1 MTAVVARHPSAKL
14 GRYEVIKHLA
24 SGGMAEVLLAR
35 AAGIEGF
42 ERYVVIKRIHVERA
56 RDPHVVKMFCDE
68 ARLAASMHHHNIV
81 QVHDI
86 GQEKGEYFFAME
98 YVHGEDLRRLL
109 TTVNR
114 AGGTIPT
121 AHVLTIITAAAS
133 ALHYAHDHKSSNGTP
148 YNIVHRDVSPANILV
163 GYDGEV
169 KVVDFGIAKAS
180 FRSAETQSGT
190 LKGKISYMAPEQ
202 CLGAAVDRRSDVFAL
217 GIVLFELFTVRRLFK
232 GSSDFLT
239 MSAIVA
245 GNTPAP
251 STFRPDT
258 PPELEAII
266 MKALA
271 HKPEDRYQ
279 SANELRI
286 ALEDYASTAG
296 IRISTTSLGEYL
308 ITLFGRRSEPWLV
321 EDNEVEMEIA
331 DVDFDG
337 PANNTS
343 NSQRTP
349 TGMPTPPPGSL
360 LARARRKMA
369 PAGGVAIPE
378 APKPAEVVAA
388 ESAVAA
394 PSAAPAA
401 PAAGGWGADD
411 RQPTTASGTPL
422 AWSPAALAGSAAEP
436 APAIA
441 PKRGRI
447 AIAVV
452 AALTLGGVLILRPW
466 AGGDESAPAAPAAAA
481 RAPIETST
489 PPPPV
494 PVEPAVPPPLP
505 ASDLGAA
512 VVEPVKA
519 VEPDKAVAVAQTT
532 KPAAK
537 PAKRAKTK
545 RFAVKKPPTKTGPA
559 KTGPDKPRYDPKSL
573 FPK

>member
-1 MTAVVARHPSAKL
+1 MTMVVATHPSTRL

-68 ARLAASMHHHNIV
+68 ARLAGSMHHHNIV

-121 AHVLTIITAAAS
+121 EHVISIVTEAAS

-202 CLGAAVDRRSDVFAL
+202 CLGAPVDRRSDVFAL

-245 GNTPAP
+245 GNTPKP
-251 STFRPDT
+251 STYRPDT
-258 PPELEAII
+258 PPEIEAII

-271 HKPEDRYQ
+271 HKAEDRYQ
-279 SANELRI
+279 TANELRL
-286 ALEDYASTAG
+286 ALEAYGKSAGLRSSTA
-296 IRISTTSLGEYL
+296 SLGEYMT
-308 ITLFGRRSEPWLV
+308 TLLGRRPEPWLV
-321 EDNEVEMEIA
+321 EDPELEIQVA
-331 DVDFDG
+331 EVDFDG
-337 PANNTS
+337 PAHNTP
-343 NSQRTP
+343 NSSRVAT
-349 TGMPTPPPGSL
+349 TLPTPPPGSL
-360 LARARRKMA
+360 FARVRRKMA
-369 PAGGVAIPE
+369 PAGGI
-378 APKPAEVVAA
+378 EVT
-388 ESAVAA
+388 
-394 PSAAPAA
+394 PMP
-401 PAAGGWGADD
+401 PPQAAGVDVPTEIASALPPPPGGWDADD
-411 RQPTTASGTPL
+411 KAPTTASGTAMVL
-422 AWSPAALAGSAAEP
+422 TPATPIGSAAVVGGAVVPRRRGLAIAAVVTLALVGILTFRWMASGDEP
-436 APAIA
+436 A
-441 PKRGRI
+441 
-447 AIAVV
+447 
-452 AALTLGGVLILRPW
+452 T
-466 AGGDESAPAAPAAAA
+466 DAPASAAAV
-481 RAPIETST
+481 T
-489 PPPPV
+489 
-494 PVEPAVPPPLP
+494 VPPPSEPIAPPLAAEP
-505 ASDLGAA
+505 IAAPPVVAPEQDLAAPSVAASAGALTAA
-512 VVEPVKA
+512 VGSRR
-519 VEPDKAVAVAQTT
+519 VAIKKST
-532 KPAAK
+532 AK
-537 PAKRAKTK
+537 TAPAKIRS
-545 RFAVKKPPTKTGPA
+545 
-559 KTGPDKPRYDPKSL
+559 DKPRYDPKSL